1 MVWTDR
7 EPSMERLFPIYVKLR
22 GRRVLVVGGG
32 NVAEGKISGLLDTGA
47 EIRVVA
53 LAASPR
59 VQEWATAGLLALEER
74 GFQSRDLEG
83 VFLVVVATRAEPLGE
98 QVFREAQARGILA
111 NVVDV
116 PGQCDFFY
124 PAVVRRGDLQIAI
137 STSGQSPSLAQRLR
151 QQLERQLGEGYAAW
165 VAELGETRRQ
175 VLGSNL
181 SPEQK
186 RFLLQSLASRE
197 AFEAMAST
205 KGKERPQGEG
215 K

>member
-1 MVWTDR
+1 
-7 EPSMERLFPIYVKLR
+7 MERLFPIYVKLL

-32 NVAEGKISGLLDTGA
+32 SVAEEKISGLLDTGA

-53 LAASPR
+53 REASPR
-59 VQEWATAGLLALEER
+59 VHEWATAGLLALEER
-74 GFQSRDLEG
+74 DFESGDLEG
-83 VFLVVVATRAEPLGE
+83 VFLVVAATRAEPVGE
-98 QVFREAQARGILA
+98 QVLREAQARGVLA

-165 VAELGETRRQ
+165 VRELGETRRQ
-175 VLGSNL
+175 VLSSNL

-186 RFLLQSLASRE
+186 RFLLHSLASRE

-205 KGKERPQGEG
+205 EGREGPQGEG

>member
-1 MVWTDR
+1 MR
-7 EPSMERLFPIYVKLR
+7 ETAMERLFPIYLKLQ

-32 NVAEGKISGLLDTGA
+32 AVAEGKILGLIDTGA
-47 EIRVVA
+47 TIKVVA
-53 LAASPR
+53 LAASQR
-59 VQEWATAGLLALEER
+59 VHKWAAAGLLVLEER
-74 GFQSRDLEG
+74 AFETRDLEG
-83 VFLVVVATRAEPLGE
+83 AFLVVVATRSVPVGK
-98 QVFREAQARGILA
+98 QVFQQAQAGGVLA

-181 SPEQK
+181 PPEQK
-186 RFLLQSLASRE
+186 RFLLHSLASRQ

-205 KGKERPQGEG
+205 EGSEKLQRERV
-215 K
+215 